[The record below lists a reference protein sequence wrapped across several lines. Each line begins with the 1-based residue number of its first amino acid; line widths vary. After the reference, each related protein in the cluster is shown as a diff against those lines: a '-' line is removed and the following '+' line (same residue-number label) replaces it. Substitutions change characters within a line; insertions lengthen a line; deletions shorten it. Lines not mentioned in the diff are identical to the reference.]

1 MKRAG
6 GARSGKRGALLPTA
20 AMFSRRLRM
29 LRILGSRA
37 SWPLL
42 PSRAQAAQRIG
53 ARVSLAGL
61 DLARQAVLLLD
72 SLAQVMDTRRRTLL
86 VLCPEWGAVATVQP
100 SSPSLERT
108 ELQLASPIVQW
119 LESQDATVTR
129 WGEMVVLPQFQGVS
143 SQERGLFERLE
154 TEVLVPLRVDTALTG
169 VLVLGAKVSGD
180 AYRREELELLA
191 GVAGAVAGSI
201 ENARLYAV
209 EQARVAELEVISGMK
224 SEYILAISH
233 QLKTPIAAVKASADM
248 LTEGQANT
256 PEFRQRLV
264 NAIVRGT
271 DSLDRLVTELTEY
284 GKMQSATLELNK
296 DEADLLSIVADTC
309 ALLHPLIEDKSIHLK
324 VQAPPM
330 LPRVVLDS
338 HRVQQVLSNL
348 LTNAIKFTPAGGE
361 ISVRVS
367 RDGDHLLTQVQDNGP
382 GIPESQQRWVFE
394 AFYGA
399 SDTARGPTGSGLG
412 LAIARALTEL
422 HGGAIWLESQEGK
435 GSTFSFTL
443 PLRP

>member
-1 MKRAG
+1 
-6 GARSGKRGALLPTA
+6 
-20 AMFSRRLRM
+20 M
-29 LRILGSRA
+29 LT
-37 SWPLL
+37 
-42 PSRAQAAQRIG
+42 SRAQAAQRIG
-53 ARVSLAGL
+53 ARISRAGL
-61 DLARQAVLLLD
+61 DLAHQAEVLLD
-72 SLAQVMDTRRRTLL
+72 SLAQVMGTRRRALL
-86 VLCPEWGAVATVQP
+86 VLCPEWGVVAMVHS

-129 WGEMVVLPQFQGVS
+129 WGELAVLPQFQGVS

-154 TEVLVPLRVDTALTG
+154 TEVLVPLRVDMALTG
-169 VLVLGAKVSGD
+169 VLVLGSKVSGD
-180 AYRREELELLA
+180 AYRREDLELLA
-191 GVAGAVAGSI
+191 GVASAVASSI

-248 LTEGQANT
+248 LTEGQVNS
-256 PEFRQRLV
+256 PELRQRLV

-284 GKMQSATLELNK
+284 GKMQSATLELHRE
-296 DEADLLSIVADTC
+296 EADLLSIVADTC
-309 ALLHPLIEDKSIHLK
+309 ELLHPLVDDKAIHLE
-324 VQAPPM
+324 VQAPPT
-330 LPRVVLDS
+330 LPRVVLDP

-348 LTNAIKFTPAGGE
+348 LTNAIKFTPTGGE

-367 RDGDHLLTQVQDNGP
+367 RDGDHLLTRVRDNGP
-382 GIPESQQRWVFE
+382 GIPEAQQRWVFE
-394 AFYGA
+394 AFNGA

-422 HGGAIWLESQEGK
+422 HGGTIWLESQEGR

-443 PLRP
+443 PLMP